1 MLVRH
6 LLAATMVAVPE
17 VMAVRLTLVT
27 VAVAVAL
34 QIFVAVELLPVTAC
48 MFLPVVAVSAVTAV
62 ATAVGVP
69 TRPLTELLVSP
80 GVDKLA
86 VVELPQGR

>member
-1 MLVRH
+1 
-6 LLAATMVAVPE
+6 MVAVPE

-62 ATAVGVP
+62 ATAVGV
-69 TRPLTELLVSP
+69 LTHLMKEALALP

-86 VVELPQGR
+86 VVEPLRKR